1 MKATLSKSPQTW
13 EATPLKYLLTRKTVR
28 GRGDATLLSVY
39 RDYGVVPKDSRD
51 DNHNREGKDLDSNLY
66 VRQGDLVVN
75 KMKAWQGSV
84 AVSGYDG
91 IVSPAY
97 FVFEVATTAWGR
109 FLHYQLRSNAYV
121 QEFKRISDGV
131 RPNQWDLD
139 IDEFGRCEAALP
151 ALPTQ
156 KAIADFLD
164 RKTAA
169 IDALIEKK
177 QKLLDLLAEK
187 RAALINQAVTKGLDP
202 NVPMKDSGIPWIGE
216 IPAHWVVK
224 RLQFACVLQRGFDLP
239 SQARADGDVP
249 IYGGGGITGHH
260 AQAMVMPPGVVT
272 GRYGTIG
279 EVHLVDVPFWPLNT
293 SLYVKQ
299 FWGNNAAYIRHLLSA
314 APMKMYSAKSAV
326 PGVDRNDVHV
336 IPVGMPPVPEQETIV
351 AQLDARLAGLDEVV
365 GAISTHVGRL
375 QEYRQALITAA
386 VTGKLRVEAAP

>member
-1 MKATLSKSPQTW
+1 MRHHALDGWAIPEGWTEMAFKRAFRLVASGNAVIKNTASGDPGEGLFPAFSASGQDIWLPRFDHRGQGLVLSAVGARCGKCFLASDKWSAIANTHVLLPKERFAPSYLWYVANDETFW
-13 EATPLKYLLTRKTVR
+13 LK
-28 GRGDATLLSVY
+28 G
-39 RDYGVVPKDSRD
+39 
-51 DNHNREGKDLDSNLY
+51 
-66 VRQGDLVVN
+66 
-75 KMKAWQGSV
+75 GS
-84 AVSGYDG
+84 AQ
-91 IVSPAY
+91 P
-97 FVFEVATTAWGR
+97 
-109 FLHYQLRSNAYV
+109 YV
-121 QEFKRISDGV
+121 QVGDSLARDWFS
-131 RPNQWDLD
+131 P
-139 IDEFGRCEAALP
+139 P
-151 ALPTQ
+151 LPTQ